1 MCYKELNRWK
11 TKDMQEKI
19 RILNIRL
26 VMCQKKRKKKKTERS
41 HVGKGFFRLY
51 ERHKSPGS
59 GIAMNPKQ
67 EK

>member
-1 MCYKELNRWK
+1 
-11 TKDMQEKI
+11 MQEKI

-26 VMCQKKRKKKKTERS
+26 VMCQKKRKKKKKTERS

>member
-1 MCYKELNRWK
+1 
-11 TKDMQEKI
+11 MQGKI

-51 ERHKSPGS
+51 KRHKSPGS